1 MEGVKLLLKHGAD
14 IMDTDE
20 RENTCMRLAAEY
32 NHPEMVKTLLKH
44 LKKMRDD
51 TLIDMPDNMGFTPL
65 HVAAQKGHTD
75 IVKVQCTMNV
85 VMQAHGCTVV
95 ACTVYCTAC
104 M

>member
-32 NHPEMVKTLLKH
+32 NHPDMVKTLLKH

-75 IVKVQCTMNV
+75 IVKVQ
-85 VMQAHGCTVV
+85 
-95 ACTVYCTAC
+95 
-104 M
+104 